1 MISSLWT
8 LCQTCPSVTGKLD
21 GKYRWTEYRDVPT
34 AARVI
39 EHAPQCSGHSV
50 TESSTRVRKD
60 GDDVQQD
67 LSGVV
72 HDFMEPTLLAIPAH
86 LKIDNQL
93 YLQVLRRSQSEG
105 PHQRA
110 GGAGPG
116 GAQGGVAACEPG
128 PMAAWVHGRRRH
140 VTEQQRPEHWLVPAS
155 AAAVGSSSGLA
166 AENRAGA
173 PPGSFSQ
180 QQQQQQEQQHNQKR
194 VVVVAGETT
203 ANNKRTIS
211 TTGSSEYQLQF
222 AWPPSGVKNISN
234 TSSAFSNS
242 RRMPESLDSLLN
254 HSQDGE
260 REAAGLLSSRIN
272 NGTGTTTRSQEMVY
286 HAAEELLLN
295 HQQQNELC
303 DDQPRRRR
311 YKTEYK
317 KKFRPFSLYQYV
329 DGKFQKSSS
338 DKIPTSSAVDGPARQ
353 QQQPGDKMDKDT
365 WYGEVLELRKKA
377 GEYKY
382 RGLGGE
388 LMSDHMA
395 DLYAKQFD
403 VWEQVSR
410 RSSLSALALAA
421 TSPRPGSEKVDMTS
435 AINSKRGSPAKT
447 APQPNQS
454 ARPGHAQPL
463 VPTSR
468 NKDNNSRNK
477 GSDSTE
483 RARRDMSQHRSIS
496 SEGSKSRSKS
506 AKPAKSPA
514 QPSGTG
520 NVTLAIRPSLGAI
533 FHPVSRPP
541 ARSASLGPERR
552 MPKSVSSS
560 TTGGNVGSSAT
571 KASPVKARPAHNED
585 GIKDP
590 VKVTTKNHLGDEGK
604 ENVIINEP
612 ASSSL
617 PVIEQ
622 EPLPALIKALPEPTR
637 VKSPEQLVVRSPDP
651 VNWTVPLDTGKTFTV
666 TQNIRGGEIT
676 SRPHS
681 ELKVSMTVRPPA
693 PAVAAVHSPMIPIVS
708 SSAAA
713 VTKPSE
719 QQQESQ
725 LNSGPAPDDP
735 APCNETEE
743 ETSKVASQDET
754 TDEQHPVEENPVDQ
768 EKVAVAAEEETNPVE
783 ISAEEKEEEEEEE
796 EKEEV
801 DCKAEESVEAEI
813 KAQEEEEK
821 EEIVK
826 EEEEEAEEKSMDEI
840 KEIRPADE
848 RQDEKCSPV
857 SDPLGAAIVLQGK
870 GPLNEDVPAAIA
882 PVESVTS
889 IVPGTT
895 LRRLEDPTPFLFSR
909 PGTLGSLNAGQPMAS
924 STSLS
929 DTKPKAPRY
938 RVLEDPGMMSD
949 PVVAVHP
956 KIHELPKPFQHEP
969 SYEPHPLQSSSA
981 APMMTSSSPYKGRV
995 LEAPSSPPKSSS
1007 SSAAAFTSSPS
1018 TDSLTSS
1025 RSLASDVLEKAR
1037 TRFDRFWTKKES
1049 DK

>member
-86 LKIDNQL
+86 LKID
-93 YLQVLRRSQSEG
+93 
-105 PHQRA
+105 
-110 GGAGPG
+110 
-116 GAQGGVAACEPG
+116 
-128 PMAAWVHGRRRH
+128 
-140 VTEQQRPEHWLVPAS
+140 S

>member
-60 GDDVQQD
+60 GDDSQQD
-67 LSGVV
+67 LTSGGV

-86 LKIDNQL
+86 LKID
-93 YLQVLRRSQSEG
+93 G
-105 PHQRA
+105 
-110 GGAGPG
+110 
-116 GAQGGVAACEPG
+116 
-128 PMAAWVHGRRRH
+128 
-140 VTEQQRPEHWLVPAS
+140 
-155 AAAVGSSSGLA
+155 AAAAGSSSALA

-173 PPGSFSQ
+173 SSSFL
-180 QQQQQQEQQHNQKR
+180 QQQEHNHKR

-203 ANNKRTIS
+203 TNKRTI

-222 AWPPSGVKNISN
+222 AWPPPSGKNIANNSN
-234 TSSAFSNS
+234 CSSAFTNA

-254 HSQDGE
+254 HSHDGE
-260 REAAGLLSSRIN
+260 REAAGLLSNSRIN

-295 HQQQNELC
+295 HQEQNELS

-329 DGKFQKSSS
+329 DGRFQKSSS
-338 DKIPTSSAVDGPARQ
+338 DKIQTSSSTVDGGPATAPPLQ
-353 QQQPGDKMDKDT
+353 SDGIKMDKDT

-395 DLYAKQFD
+395 DLYAKQMD

-421 TSPRPGSEKVDMTS
+421 TTPRPGSEKVEMTS
-435 AINSKRGSPAKT
+435 AANSKRGSPVKT
-447 APQPNQS
+447 ASPQNS
-454 ARPGHAQPL
+454 STRPGHAQPL
-463 VPTSR
+463 VSSSR
-468 NKDNNSRNK
+468 NKDNNARNK
-477 GSDSTE
+477 GSDSVE
-483 RARRDMSQHRSIS
+483 RARRDMSQHRSVS

-514 QPSGTG
+514 QQNGNG

-533 FHPVSRPP
+533 FHPISRPP

-552 MPKSVSSS
+552 MPKSASSNTTGGTIGSS
-560 TTGGNVGSSAT
+560 TTKT
-571 KASPVKARPAHNED
+571 SPVKARPAHTNED
-585 GIKDP
+585 GVQPIV
-590 VKVTTKNHLGDEGK
+590 VKKNQKVSIIAGEGK
-604 ENVIINEP
+604 ENIIVDEP
-612 ASSSL
+612 ANSL

-637 VKSPEQLVVRSPDP
+637 VKSPEQLVIRSPDP

-666 TQNIRGGEIT
+666 TQNIRGGEG

-681 ELKVSMTVRPPA
+681 ELKVSMTVRPLPTPA
-693 PAVAAVHSPMIPIVS
+693 APVHSVLTPIVS
-708 SSAAA
+708 
-713 VTKPSE
+713 VITKQPIQ
-719 QQQESQ
+719 QQQEAP
-725 LNSGPAPDDP
+725 LSGAPDESADVT
-735 APCNETEE
+735 ASSNETEE
-743 ETSKVASQDET
+743 TNKMADAEVIEDLPAE
-754 TDEQHPVEENPVDQ
+754 EHPVDDAPPVDEVPPADDVPAVTALETKMMEVPVKEMEEDQSDCKPEEIQAQKEEEKKEENQ
-768 EKVAVAAEEETNPVE
+768 EREEEVKV
-783 ISAEEKEEEEEEE
+783 EKEEEEKVT
-796 EKEEV
+796 EK
-801 DCKAEESVEAEI
+801 
-813 KAQEEEEK
+813 
-821 EEIVK
+821 
-826 EEEEEAEEKSMDEI
+826 I
-840 KEIRPADE
+840 KEIESLP
-848 RQDEKCSPV
+848 EKQQEQTGPV
-857 SDPLGAAIVLQGK
+857 SDPLDTAVVLGK
-870 GPLNEDVPAAIA
+870 APLIEDLPAVV

-909 PGTLGSLNAGQPMAS
+909 PGTLGSLTASQSFAG
-924 STSLS
+924 TSLP
-929 DTKPKAPRY
+929 DVKPKAPRY
-938 RVLEDPGMMSD
+938 RVLEAPGMMSD
-949 PVVAVHP
+949 PVVAHP
-956 KIHELPKPFQHEP
+956 KVHELSKPFQNPKSEP
-969 SYEPHPLQSSSA
+969 YEQMAHPLQSSI

-995 LEAPSSPPKSSS
+995 LEAPSSPPKSSVVS
-1007 SSAAAFTSSPS
+1007 SSPS
-1018 TDSLTSS
+1018 DSQISS